1 MQFVIIG
8 VDERE
13 GEEHLRESK
22 ENVGSGT
29 IAAASS
35 QFSYHYNIKN
45 SLSPSRKEN
54 IEKE

>member
-1 MQFVIIG
+1 MQFMIIG
-8 VDERE
+8 VDKRE

>member
-8 VDERE
+8 VDEGE
-13 GEEHLRESK
+13 GEEDLRESK

-45 SLSPSRKEN
+45 SLSPPRNEN